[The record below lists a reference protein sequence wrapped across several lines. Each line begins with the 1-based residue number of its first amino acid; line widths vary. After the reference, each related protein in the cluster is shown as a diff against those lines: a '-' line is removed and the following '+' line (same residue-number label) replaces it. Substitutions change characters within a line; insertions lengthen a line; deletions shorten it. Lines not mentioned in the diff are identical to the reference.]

1 MCKLQLIINI
11 VFWRV
16 HDARIFCKSVL
27 NESLRNE
34 YNPNCSKIIVEGED
48 PVPVCILGDSAY
60 PLLPFLMKGFV
71 NEGSNEKE
79 QIFGFKLSSARMVIE
94 CAFGRLK
101 ERFRCLRRKMDINIE
116 DLLYVIY
123 ACFSLHNFCALH
135 KESVHQSLVESAKK

>member
-1 MCKLQLIINI
+1 MVIERPG
-11 VFWRV
+11 RV
-16 HDARIFCKSVL
+16 QDVRIFCKSGL

-34 YNPNCSKIIVEGED
+34 YNPNCSKIIVEEED
-48 PVPVCILGDSAY
+48 PVPLCILGDPAY

-71 NEGSNEKE
+71 NGGSNEKE
-79 QIFGFKLSSARMVIE
+79 HIFGFKLSSARMVIE

-101 ERFRCLRRKMDINIE
+101 ERFGCLRRKMDINIE

-135 KESVHQSLVESAKK
+135 KESVHQRLVESAKK

>member
-1 MCKLQLIINI
+1 M
-11 VFWRV
+11 
-16 HDARIFCKSVL
+16 
-27 NESLRNE
+27 
-34 YNPNCSKIIVEGED
+34 NCSKIIVEGED

-79 QIFGFKLSSARMVIE
+79 QIFGFKLSSARMVTE